1 MKKKLIAILL
11 VAALLVPV
19 LSTQTS
25 FAVSPPSI
33 NLYFANN
40 EAYCNAEIS
49 GLGTIVVQLTLWHGP
64 SEVMSWSRSGSKVLS
79 LNETCDVVPGYSYTL
94 KLNGTVGG
102 IAFQEVSVTR
112 TNYEMNK

>member
-1 MKKKLIAILL
+1 MKKKLIAVLL
-11 VAALLVPV
+11 AAALLVPV

-33 NLYFANN
+33 NMYFVNN
-40 EAYCNAEIS
+40 EAYCNAEIRGS
-49 GLGTIVVQLTLWHGP
+49 GTIAVQLTLWHGT
-64 SEVMSWSRSGSKVLS
+64 SEVISWNRSGSKVLS
-79 LNETCDVVPGYSYTL
+79 LNEICDVVPGYSYTL

-102 IAFQEVSVTR
+102 VAFHEVSITR